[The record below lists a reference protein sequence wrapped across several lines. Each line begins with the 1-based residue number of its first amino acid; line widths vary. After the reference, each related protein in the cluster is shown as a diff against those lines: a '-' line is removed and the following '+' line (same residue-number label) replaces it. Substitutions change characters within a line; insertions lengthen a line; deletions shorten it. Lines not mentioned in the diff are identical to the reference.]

1 MPGAAV
7 DVGLSPGTE
16 SSLHME
22 PLSLPGNIPFP
33 LTRSPLSKLSHLVTI
48 SLKCLLLSTLPVSSC
63 LIQSLS
69 SLQWER

>member
-16 SSLHME
+16 SSHME

-33 LTRSPLSKLSHLVTI
+33 STRSPLSKLSHLVTI

-63 LIQSLS
+63 LIQSLT
-69 SLQWER
+69 SLHWER